1 MPNDNELDVALFDW
15 RGVKLTFRL
24 PELKQDENGDIIEDI
39 RFGDDG
45 ELSSSRLDRLITYAD
60 IIADRIDAERAK
72 GGLAR
77 AAAFLP
83 LAPQYTPAPTNAQ
96 AAYGNAYQPQG
107 VPQMGQPTGYQA
119 PQVADRVCPK
129 CGGGLLPEKQ
139 TSRGPVR
146 ECAQQRGQCV
156 NDKGYPTSVWTQ
168 QGRR

>member
-1 MPNDNELDVALFDW
+1 M
-15 RGVKLTFRL
+15 
-24 PELKQDENGDIIEDI
+24 
-39 RFGDDG
+39 
-45 ELSSSRLDRLITYAD
+45 SSSRLDRLITYAD
-60 IIADRIDAERAK
+60 IIADRLDAERAK

-83 LAPQYTPAPTNAQ
+83 PAPQYAPA
-96 AAYGNAYQPQG
+96 PQG
-107 VPQMGQPTGYQA
+107 VPQMGQGTPTGYQA
-119 PQVADRVCPK
+119 PPQADRVCPK

>member
-1 MPNDNELDVALFDW
+1 MPNDNELDVALFEW

-24 PELKQDENGDIIEDI
+24 PELKQDENGEIIEDI

-72 GGLAR
+72 GGL
-77 AAAFLP
+77 L
-83 LAPQYTPAPTNAQ
+83 Q
-96 AAYGNAYQPQG
+96 AAQQALYAPPPQQQYAPPPQG
-107 VPQMGQPTGYQA
+107 VPQMGGGGTPTGYQA
-119 PQVADRVCPK
+119 PPQADRVCPK

-156 NDKGYPTSVWTQ
+156 NDKGYPTSVWMQ